1 MAEKKKR
8 LNAKGKGNRNE
19 RLVKKILLDNGY
31 DFVVKAGGSL
41 GVFDLIGFRSYL
53 EPNPNN
59 PPYTA
64 KDEEVVVNLCIQVK
78 SNRLATPQER
88 AEIKAVYPDASPRRF
103 KKQLWVIYDGNNQK
117 KKPPIRIISFEGENE
132 FEYFYGF
139 EHHKEDYAEY
149 LRFIF

>member
-1 MAEKKKR
+1 MAQKKR
-8 LNAKGKGNRNE
+8 VNAKGKGSRNE
-19 RLVKKILLDNGY
+19 RLVKEILIENGY
-31 DFVVKAGGSL
+31 DYVTKAGGSL

-59 PPYTA
+59 PPYA
-64 KDEEVVVNLCIQVK
+64 VQDEEVIVNLCIQVK
-78 SNRLATPQER
+78 SNRLATPKER
-88 AEIKAVYPDASPRRF
+88 GEIKAVYPDANPKRF
-103 KKQLWVIYDGNNQK
+103 KKQLWIVYDGNRK
-117 KKPPIRIISFEGENE
+117 IKKPPIRIISFEGENE